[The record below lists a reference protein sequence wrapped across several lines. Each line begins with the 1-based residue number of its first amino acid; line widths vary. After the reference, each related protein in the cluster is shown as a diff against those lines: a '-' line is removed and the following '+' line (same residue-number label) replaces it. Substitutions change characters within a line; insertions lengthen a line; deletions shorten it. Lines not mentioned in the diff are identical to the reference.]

1 MKKSTWKSGEP
12 TERKLFVLAHP
23 EARRRAMAAVAD
35 APEGWR
41 VTVQEPTRNL
51 EQNALLW
58 VLLGA
63 FAKQL
68 QWPVNGQMVRL
79 EAEEWKDILSA
90 AFKRETQRV
99 AMGLDGGMVLL
110 GMRTSKMGKTQFGE
124 FLEFVQATAA
134 ARGVELG
141 EVPA

>member
-1 MKKSTWKSGEP
+1 MSETK
-12 TERKLFVLAHP
+12 RLFRLAHA
-23 EARRRAMAAVAD
+23 EARQRAMECIAA
-35 APEGWR
+35 APAGYV

-68 QWPVNGQMVRL
+68 KWPVNGQMVSL
-79 EAEEWKDILSA
+79 EPEEWKDLLSA

-99 AMGLDGGMVLL
+99 AMGIDGGMVML
-110 GMRTSKMGKTQFGE
+110 GMRTSKMGKAQFGE

-134 ARGVELG
+134 ARGVILD

>member
-1 MKKSTWKSGEP
+1 MSDK
-12 TERKLFVLAHP
+12 RIFRLAHA
-23 EARRRAMAAVAD
+23 EARQRAMECIAA
-35 APEGWR
+35 APHGYV

-68 QWPVNGQMVRL
+68 QWPVNGQMVNL
-79 EAEEWKDILSA
+79 EPEEWKDILSA

-110 GMRTSKMGKTQFGE
+110 GMRTSKMGKAQFGE

-134 ARGVELG
+134 DRGVEL
-141 EVPA
+141 EHVPA

>member
-1 MKKSTWKSGEP
+1 MSDKRMFRLIRGD
-12 TERKLFVLAHP
+12 V
-23 EARRRAMAAVAD
+23 RRRAADYILRD
-35 APEGWR
+35 APDDWV

-68 QWPVNGQMVRL
+68 KWPVNGQMVSL
-79 EAEEWKDILSA
+79 EPEEWKDLLSA

-99 AMGLDGGMVLL
+99 AMGLDGGMVML
-110 GMRTSKMGKTQFGE
+110 GMRTSKMGKAQFGE

-134 ARGVELG
+134 DRGVEL
-141 EVPA
+141 EHVPA